1 MKRRT
6 IYFQPMKIIMF
17 SMVLLIFGCS
27 KVKDGPTPRG
37 EKISFKVNINNG
49 KEKKATVHPT
59 SSADFTTTFKVGDE
73 IGVFA
78 AAQGTNLVASGNPI
92 HNAKL
97 TYNGT
102 GWDGDIAWPS
112 GAANYDFYA
121 YYPYQP
127 DPSVE
132 NPLDPLQIHFYPSSI
147 NEGLNGFAKSDL
159 MSGAVGSVVK
169 GGDVELVLT
178 HRLAM
183 LQIEVSKGAGAG
195 TGPDQSLEVSV
206 TSNIGMAMLN
216 LYNHSLLNINGN
228 ISYYLYRVEQPSSPD
243 YSTKFTYRAY
253 LPVHNLPN
261 SKEIIT
267 LTSTAGTKKYLLPK
281 VVQLR
286 AGEAKIIKLEFLIE

>member
-1 MKRRT
+1 MKRT
-6 IYFQPMKIIMF
+6 KIYFQPMKIIMF
-17 SMVLLIFGCS
+17 SIVLLISGCS
-27 KVKDGPTPRG
+27 KEKDGPLPRG
-37 EKISFKVNINNG
+37 EKINFKINIKNE
-49 KEKKATVHPT
+49 KEKKATVHPS

-78 AAQGTNLVASGNPI
+78 APAWTVLLVSGNPI

-102 GWDGDIAWPS
+102 GWDGDINWPS

-127 DPSVE
+127 NPSVE
-132 NPLDPLQIHFYPSSI
+132 NPLDPQQIHFYPSSM

-159 MSGAVGSVVK
+159 MSGAAWRVVK
-169 GGDVELVLT
+169 GGDVELVFA
-178 HRLAM
+178 HKLAM
-183 LQIEVSKGAGAG
+183 LQVEVSKGVGAG

-206 TSNIGMAMLN
+206 TSNIGMVMLN
-216 LYNHSLLNINGN
+216 LHYNNTFNINGN

-281 VVQLR
+281 VVQLM
-286 AGEAKIIKLEFLIE
+286 AGEAKIIKLDFLIE